1 MKKLRRLFF
10 FLKISRIIERLFDKS
25 FVFLEN
31 IISNLSSIKSKFF
44 IPSSIYIFPSPSD
57 LYYNR
62 WNILYGK
69 MYRKNLYALV
79 SLYIL
84 ECWNISCSVKRV
96 STSKI
101 EEETQEKILL
111 HFLVLPLRKYLNF
124 HGYAGEREGEG
135 DGEGREGWSG
145 GASKNGSFVVRRATS
160 LRNFELSHSFN
171 NFISHSLTNW

>member
-1 MKKLRRLFF
+1 MHQIFQGNWRRRRLKKMKKLRRLFF

-25 FVFLEN
+25 FDFLEN

-124 HGYAGEREGEG
+124 HGYAGER
-135 DGEGREGWSG
+135 GRGRGKGMARG
-145 GASKNGSFVVRRATS
+145 GKVEVEVQVKTDR
-160 LRNFELSHSFN
+160 L
-171 NFISHSLTNW
+171 